1 MSGKVKFTPPRVI
14 GRIELLR
21 DLDRPTGRVLLV
33 EGVEQ
38 SYVDDVDD
46 EHLEFEYMQHMALA
60 LDVIRPDHKPLRCVH
75 LGGGAMTMARWLNAT
90 RPGSHHV
97 VVEASAPIVEVAASV
112 GLPANTDVVVDDAVA
127 VLPTL
132 PPGQNDLVI
141 WDLYDGPRAV
151 TAALTLEAITAMH
164 GLLDVSGLL
173 MLNVSD
179 AVPFDVVRPVAAALL
194 RCFGDVVLLA
204 EPATL
209 RGRRS
214 GNCVLV
220 ANKDVGLPV
229 ADLTRAGASAWVRAA
244 VVADE
249 QLDSFTGSAV
259 PATADNPLPL
269 PDARKGR
276 AFL

>member
-1 MSGKVKFTPPRVI
+1 MSTNVKRPRVI
-14 GRIELLR
+14 GQVELLR

-46 EHLEFEYMQHMALA
+46 EHLEFEYMQHMAIA
-60 LDVIRPDHKPLRCVH
+60 IDAIRPEHSPLNCLH
-75 LGGGAMTMARWLNAT
+75 LGGGALTMPRWVNAT

-97 VVEASAPIVEVAASV
+97 VVEMSSDVLDVARAV
-112 GLPANTDVVVDDAVA
+112 GMPQNCDVVEDDAVL
-127 VLPTL
+127 VLPRL
-132 PPGQNDLVI
+132 PSAAADVLI

-151 TAALTLEAITAMH
+151 TAALALEAITDMRRTLTTP
-164 GLLDVSGLL
+164 GLAL
-173 MLNVSD
+173 LNVSD
-179 AVPFDVVRPVAAALL
+179 AAPFEVVRPVLAAL
-194 RCFGDVVLLA
+194 RTCFDDVAMLA
-204 EPATL
+204 EPSTL

-220 ANKDVGLPV
+220 GVSGVEIPV
-229 ADLTRAGASAWVRAA
+229 DPLARAGVAAWVRARL
-244 VVADE
+244 VAGTE
-249 QLDSFTGSAV
+249 LDAFIGAAV
-259 PATADNPLPL
+259 PATAAEPLPA